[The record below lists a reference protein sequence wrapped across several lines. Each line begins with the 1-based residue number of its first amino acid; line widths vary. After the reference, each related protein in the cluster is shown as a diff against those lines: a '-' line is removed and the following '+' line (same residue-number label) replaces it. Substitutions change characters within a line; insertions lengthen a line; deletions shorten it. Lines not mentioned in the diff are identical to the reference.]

1 MTQAFK
7 QEQYQPFDEE
17 LAVPLVASSDD
28 ELEIPVDIERV
39 DERCVS
45 TIAMDLDCFD
55 VAWPPVPS
63 DIDDV
68 FGTPNKGIN
77 FGPGSLPRAGSASV
91 EARCSSSGV
100 VEPKASI
107 STLQGPPFQSTSQV
121 QSGPRMAEIA
131 DLANMMSDM
140 MNATSASAKQVEAN
154 QAYFLAQLT
163 LNLNS
168 QSASL
173 GETVS

>member
-1 MTQAFK
+1 
-7 QEQYQPFDEE
+7 
-17 LAVPLVASSDD
+17 
-28 ELEIPVDIERV
+28 
-39 DERCVS
+39 
-45 TIAMDLDCFD
+45 
-55 VAWPPVPS
+55 
-63 DIDDV
+63 
-68 FGTPNKGIN
+68 
-77 FGPGSLPRAGSASV
+77 
-91 EARCSSSGV
+91 
-100 VEPKASI
+100 
-107 STLQGPPFQSTSQV
+107 
-121 QSGPRMAEIA
+121 MAEIA